1 MTVEEF
7 TSALGGGAPP
17 GFRFAHATA
26 AVPPEVAAANPRAS
40 VVLTIRPLQD
50 LNARPEALRRDDE
63 AQLEVEN
70 VSLADQVQEHF
81 DRMSQLGGNPRPDL
95 DGSFA
100 GEGSA
105 LGEGSPEAG
114 AVQQRRSARDASVVA
129 NPGDVISDLH
139 HVLPQEER
147 PWFEAHGIDVDRYC
161 IKLPQIEHQAQH
173 GGGSWRVA
181 REAAELNPEAE
192 WNALLMR
199 EMKAAEAELVRR
211 TRDPHALLSEDQ
223 VLRIAIRIMKRR
235 GITSTNFVVYPR

>member
-81 DRMSQLGGNPRPDL
+81 DQMSQLGGNPRPDL

-139 HVLPQEER
+139 HVLPQAER
-147 PWFEAHGIDVDRYC
+147 KWFAARGVDVDRYC
-161 IKLPQIEHQAQH
+161 IKLSEVEHRAQH
-173 GGGSWRVA
+173 GGGNWKLA
-181 REAAELNPEAE
+181 REVAKTIPTAE
-192 WNALLMR
+192 WNAAMMRALRSEEALLRRATRDSRAVLDEDQILEVAIGLMR
-199 EMKAAEAELVRR
+199 Y
-211 TRDPHALLSEDQ
+211 
-223 VLRIAIRIMKRR
+223 R
-235 GITSTNFVVYPR
+235 GISTTHFWIYPR